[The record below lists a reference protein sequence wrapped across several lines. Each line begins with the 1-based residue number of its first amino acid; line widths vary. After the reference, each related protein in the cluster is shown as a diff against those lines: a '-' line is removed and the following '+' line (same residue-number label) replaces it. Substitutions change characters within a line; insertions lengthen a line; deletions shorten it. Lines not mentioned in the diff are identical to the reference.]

1 MRSDG
6 DCVCSRDSSRDAGQ
20 FAAGDAGVA
29 SAPMVE
35 AAGRMED
42 DSYAGGGQSGDRAF
56 EENLARRLDAE
67 LTGNPPKIRTR
78 RSGTAGDGEPY
89 HRIDL
94 FV

>member
-1 MRSDG
+1 
-6 DCVCSRDSSRDAGQ
+6 
-20 FAAGDAGVA
+20 
-29 SAPMVE
+29 
-35 AAGRMED
+35 MED